1 MTTATLEAVASAEK
15 GSSLGRDAW
24 VRLKKN
30 RMAMFGLWFFV
41 SITAVCFLLPL
52 TGFIADPNAT
62 FPELKSLGPFSSA
75 AAADGSTQFYLL
87 GSDNLGR
94 DIFARIVHGG
104 RVSLTV
110 GFIATAVSLLIGV
123 LYGAVAG
130 YVGGKLDSAMM
141 RIVDILYALPF
152 MIVVIILTT
161 FFGNSLFLLF
171 LAIGAVE
178 WLTMSRIVRA
188 QVLSLK
194 NQEFVEAARSLGL
207 TDWQIIFRHIIPN
220 TLGPVIVYTTLTVP
234 AVMRLEAILSFLG
247 LGVQPPNASWGSLVK
262 EGADRMISDP
272 SLLIFP
278 SARVRPLPC
287 SPSISSAMASVM
299 PSTCA
304 LPKTD
309 VPPRTHQPENLV
321 PHAQWRRPRGGRRV
335 VYGGGGADGRHRR

>member
-1 MTTATLEAVASAEK
+1 MDTISDIEK

-30 RMAMFGLWFFV
+30 KMAMFGLWFFV
-41 SITAVCFLLPL
+41 GITLVCFLLPL
-52 TGFIADPNAT
+52 LPVLPDPNAT
-62 FPELKSLGPFSSA
+62 SPELRSLGPFSEA
-75 AAADGSTQFYLL
+75 VANDGTERFYLL

-94 DIFARIVHGG
+94 DIFARIVDGG
-104 RVSLTV
+104 RVSLMV

-123 LYGAVAG
+123 VYGAVAG
-130 YVGGKLDSAMM
+130 YVGGRLDSVMM
-141 RIVDILYALPF
+141 RVVDILYALPF
-152 MIVVIILTT
+152 MIIVIILTT
-161 FFGNSLFLLF
+161 FFDNSLWLLF

-194 NQEFVEAARSLGL
+194 EQEFVDAARSLGL
-207 TDWQIIFRHIIPN
+207 SNGQIIFRHIIPN

-272 SLLIFP
+272 ALLIFP
-278 SARVRPLPC
+278 SAIFALTLFAFNFLGDGLRDALDVR
-287 SPSISSAMASVM
+287 AS
-299 PSTCA
+299 
-304 LPKTD
+304 KD
-309 VPPRTHQPENLV
+309 
-321 PHAQWRRPRGGRRV
+321 
-335 VYGGGGADGRHRR
+335 